1 MSIELELKCK
11 EMILPIYLYGQP
23 VLRKVAQD
31 IAPDYPDLK
40 NLIETMFETMYKS
53 EGIGLAAP
61 QVGLSIRL
69 LVIDL
74 TPMADENPEFKNF
87 KKVMINAHL
96 VDSDGEDILLDEACL
111 SLPGIHEKV
120 ARKSKIRMK
129 YLDENGVEHDEV
141 YQGYLAR
148 VIMHEYDH
156 LDGKLFIDHVSPIR
170 KQLIKGK
177 LNLIVKGKARCDYK
191 NKPLGR

>member
-1 MSIELELKCK
+1 
-11 EMILPIYLYGQP
+11 MILPIYLYGQP
-23 VLRKVAQD
+23 VLRKVAED
-31 IAPDYPDLK
+31 INPDYPELK
-40 NLIETMFETMYKS
+40 TLIASMFETMYKS

-74 TPMADENPEFKNF
+74 TPLSEDTPAFKDF
-87 KKVMINAHL
+87 KRVMINAHL
-96 VDSDGEDILLDEACL
+96 LESEGEDIMIDEACL

-129 YLDENGVEHDEV
+129 YLDEQLVEHDEIFTD
-141 YQGYLAR
+141 YLAR
-148 VIMHEYDH
+148 VVMHEYDH

-170 KQLIKGK
+170 RQLIKGK
-177 LNLIVKGKARCDYK
+177 LNLIVKGKAHCEYK
-191 NKPLGR
+191 NKPLGK